1 MAKEK
6 KQGNWFKR
14 HKILTGVLIFVA
26 VVTVIGLGTSES
38 QQTTTNTTTNTNSTE
53 QPKPEVTTAKLGEP
67 ARDGKFEFTVKG
79 VDCGKTRVG
88 DTYFGKD
95 AQGEFCF
102 VNVTIKNIG
111 NEAQSLFAENQ
122 YVYDAA
128 GKRYSADSEA
138 SIYGSSQGSTW
149 YDQINPGN
157 SVSGAIIFD
166 VPKGTKLTSAELHD
180 SALSNGVKVQLN

>member
-1 MAKEK
+1 MSKEK
-6 KQGNWFKR
+6 KQGNWLKR
-14 HKILTGVLIFVA
+14 HKILTGVLVFVLLMIIVGA
-26 VVTVIGLGTSES
+26 GSS
-38 QQTTTNTTTNTNSTE
+38 DQQNTNTSATNNTNE
-53 QPKPEVTTAKLGEP
+53 QPKQEAVTAKLGEP
-67 ARDGKFEFTVKG
+67 ARDGKFEFTVKS

-111 NEAQSLFAENQ
+111 NEAQSLFADNQ

-138 SIYGSSQGSTW
+138 SIYSSSQVSTW
-149 YDQINPGN
+149 YDEINPGN
-157 SVSGAIIFD
+157 SVSGAVIFD

-180 SALSNGVKVQLN
+180 SALSGGIKVILN